1 MNATLIERPV
11 SRFKQPTTA
20 TVTEREAWIASAP
33 KQPMRLEVVKLRPL
47 GAEEVDSRD
56 Q

>member
-20 TVTEREAWIASAP
+20 TVTEREAWASAP
-33 KQPMRLEVVKLRPL
+33 KQPMRLEVVELGAL